1 MTSVW
6 RTSGW
11 VLLGA
16 ALILALSLGVR
27 HGFGLFLA
35 PMSADFGWGREVFA
49 FAIALQNLIWGLAQP
64 FSGALADRLGAAK
77 VVIIGGI
84 LYATGLVLMGMA
96 DSAWSLSLSA
106 GLLIGIGLSG
116 TSFSVILG
124 VVGRAVPPEKRSMAM
139 GIASAAGS
147 FGQFAM
153 LPGTLGLIQWLGWS
167 AALLVLGLMV
177 ALIVPLVGLLR
188 DNPMPAHG
196 AEQSLGQAL
205 REACSHSGFWLLALG
220 FFVCGFQVVFIGVHL
235 PAYLV
240 DQHLPAITGTTVLAL
255 VGLFNIVGTYTAG
268 WLGGRMSKPRLLTA
282 LYLLRAVVIVL
293 FLWAP
298 VTQVSAYLF
307 GIAMGLLWLS
317 TVPLTN
323 GTVATLF
330 GVRNLSMLGG
340 IVFLFHQLGAFLGA
354 GWAVWC
360 MTRPAATTWSGRSRS
375 CSACWPPHLTGRCAS
390 ARSPGCRRRRH
401 EPPAG
406 ARPAGP
412 CRGAAAGA
420 GLVGLAPGR
429 AGVAAAGHEPVLGA
443 TLQEAPAGAPLMH
456 ARWLTLPCWPWPQH
470 FKLGR

>member
-1 MTSVW
+1 MTSMW

-11 VLLGA
+11 VLLGS

-35 PMSADFGWGREVFA
+35 PMSSEFGWGRETFA

-64 FSGALADRLGAAK
+64 FTGALADRFGATKA
-77 VVIIGGI
+77 VFVGGV
-84 LYATGLVLMGMA
+84 LYAVGLVLMGMS

-124 VVGRAVPPEKRSMAM
+124 VVGRAVAPEKRSMAM

-153 LPGTLGLIQWLGWS
+153 VPGTLGLIGIGLSGTSFSVILGVVGRAVAPEKRSMAMGIASAAGSFGQFAMVPGTLGLIGWLGWS
-167 AALLVLGLMV
+167 AALLALGLMV
-177 ALIVPLVGLLR
+177 ALILPLVAMLKDRPLAVTVG
-188 DNPMPAHG
+188 
-196 AEQSLGQAL
+196 QQTLGEAL
-205 REACSHSGFWLLALG
+205 KEACSHSGFWLLSFG

-240 DQHLPAITGTTVLAL
+240 DQHLPATVGTTVLAL
-255 VGLFNIVGTYTAG
+255 IGLFNVFGTYTAG
-268 WLGGRMSKPRLLTA
+268 WLGGRMSKPRLLTG

-298 VTQVSAYLF
+298 VTEVTAYLF
-307 GIAMGLLWLS
+307 GMAMGFLWLS

-340 IVFLFHQLGAFLGA
+340 IVFLFHQLGSFLG
-354 GWAVWC
+354 GWLGGVVYD
-360 MTRPAATTWSGRSRS
+360 R
-375 CSACWPPHLTGRCAS
+375 TGSYDLIWQVAILLS
-390 ARSPGCRRRRH
+390 LL
-401 EPPAG
+401 
-406 ARPAGP
+406 
-412 CRGAAAGA
+412 AAA
-420 GLVGLAPGR
+420 LNWPVRERP
-429 AGVAAAGHEPVLGA
+429 VARIQAQMEAA
-443 TLQEAPAGAPLMH
+443 
-456 ARWLTLPCWPWPQH
+456 
-470 FKLGR
+470 

>member
-64 FSGALADRLGAAK
+64 FAGALADRLGAAR

-84 LYATGLVLMGMA
+84 LYAAGLVLMGMA
-96 DSAWSLSLSA
+96 DSIWSLSLSA

-177 ALIVPLVGLLR
+177 ALIVPFVGLLR
-188 DNPMPAHG
+188 DRPLPSQG
-196 AEQSLGQAL
+196 DEQTLGQAL

-240 DQHLPAITGTTVLAL
+240 DQHLPATIGTTVLAL

-268 WLGGRMSKPRLLTA
+268 WLGGRMSKPRLLTS

-298 VTQVSAYLF
+298 VTEFSAYLF

-340 IVFLFHQLGAFLGA
+340 IVFLFHQLGAFLG
-354 GWAVWC
+354 GWLGGVVYDRTGSYDLVWQI
-360 MTRPAATTWSGRSRS
+360 SILLS
-375 CSACWPPHLTGRCAS
+375 LL
-390 ARSPGCRRRRH
+390 
-401 EPPAG
+401 
-406 ARPAGP
+406 
-412 CRGAAAGA
+412 AAA
-420 GLVGLAPGR
+420 LNWPVRERP
-429 AGVAAAGHEPVLGA
+429 VARLQAKAA
-443 TLQEAPAGAPLMH
+443 
-456 ARWLTLPCWPWPQH
+456 
-470 FKLGR
+470 

>member
-35 PMSADFGWGREVFA
+35 PMSTEFGWGRGVFA
-49 FAIALQNLIWGLAQP
+49 FAIALQNLVWGLAQP
-64 FSGALADRLGAAK
+64 FAGALADRLGAAK

-84 LYATGLVLMGMA
+84 LYAAGLVLMGLS
-96 DSAWSLSLSA
+96 DSPVSLSLSA

-124 VVGRAVPPEKRSMAM
+124 VVGRAVPAEKRSLAM

-153 LPGTLGLIQWLGWS
+153 LPGTLGLINWLGWS
-167 AALLVLGLMV
+167 VALLVLGLMV
-177 ALIVPLVGLLR
+177 AFIVPLVSMLKDRPVAAQG
-188 DNPMPAHG
+188 H
-196 AEQSLGQAL
+196 EQTLGEAL

-240 DQHLPAITGTTVLAL
+240 DQHLPATTGTTVLAL

-298 VTQVSAYLF
+298 VTQFSAYLF

-340 IVFLFHQLGAFLGA
+340 IVFLFHQLGAFLGGWLGGVVYDQTGNYELVWHISILLSLLA
-354 GWAVWC
+354 GALNWPVRE
-360 MTRPAATTWSGRSRS
+360 RPVARLQA
-375 CSACWPPHLTGRCAS
+375 AS
-390 ARSPGCRRRRH
+390 A
-401 EPPAG
+401 
-406 ARPAGP
+406 
-412 CRGAAAGA
+412 
-420 GLVGLAPGR
+420 
-429 AGVAAAGHEPVLGA
+429 
-443 TLQEAPAGAPLMH
+443 
-456 ARWLTLPCWPWPQH
+456 
-470 FKLGR
+470 

>member
-11 VLLGA
+11 ILLGS

-35 PMSADFGWGREVFA
+35 PMSGDFGWGREVFA
-49 FAIALQNLIWGLAQP
+49 FAIALQNLMWGLAQP
-64 FSGALADRLGAAK
+64 FAGALADRFGAAK
-77 VVIIGGI
+77 VVFIGGV
-84 LYATGLVLMGMA
+84 LYAVGLALMSLA
-96 DSAWSLSLSA
+96 DSPLSLSLSA

-124 VVGRAVPPEKRSMAM
+124 VVGRALPAEKRSMGM

-153 LPGTLGLIQWLGWS
+153 LPGTLGLISWLGWS
-167 AALLVLGLMV
+167 GALLVLAVLV
-177 ALIVPLVGLLR
+177 AMILPLVGMLKDKPVVASGDDQTLV
-188 DNPMPAHG
+188 
-196 AEQSLGQAL
+196 EAL

-240 DQHLPAITGTTVLAL
+240 DQHLPATVGTTVLAL
-255 VGLFNIVGTYTAG
+255 IGLFNIFGTYTAG
-268 WLGGRMSKPRLLTA
+268 WLGGRMSKPRLLSV
-282 LYLLRAVVIVL
+282 LYLLRAVAIVL

-298 VTQVSAYLF
+298 LSQTTAYLF
-307 GIAMGLLWLS
+307 GITMGLLWLS

-340 IVFLFHQLGAFLGA
+340 IVFLLHQLGAFLG
-354 GWAVWC
+354 GWLGGLVYD
-360 MTRPAATTWSGRSRS
+360 
-375 CSACWPPHLTGRCAS
+375 HTGS
-390 ARSPGCRRRRH
+390 YDLIWQVSILLSLM
-401 EPPAG
+401 
-406 ARPAGP
+406 
-412 CRGAAAGA
+412 AAALNWPVRERPVPRLQPQA
-420 GLVGLAPGR
+420 GIA
-429 AGVAAAGHEPVLGA
+429 
-443 TLQEAPAGAPLMH
+443 
-456 ARWLTLPCWPWPQH
+456 
-470 FKLGR
+470 